1 MGDEE
6 GLGGYGQGVPSLDDL
21 GGGAGRAL
29 SFEKLVV
36 QGEKGATFTD
46 RLPGL

>member
-1 MGDEE
+1 MGR
-6 GLGGYGQGVPSLDDL
+6 GCPSRKVNLDDL
-21 GGGAGRAL
+21 GGGAGRAP

-46 RLPGL
+46 HLPGL